1 MPHPGKRGGW
11 GWGEQC
17 QGLQRSLGWVKCG
30 VGSFCLRPTPPL
42 DTRQRQW
49 ESEPADA
56 AAAAAASHFQ
66 GEIFTAA
73 NSKGRKKKSLTNSG
87 EDSITQ
93 HELSNL
99 LGRLFREILVLKAN
113 IHDPKIRDGNQSWY
127 EMWKGS
133 LHSECLKRSDEHRKW
148 LPTLWRLL
156 VPPPLP
162 PFLAEG
168 WTESVPVSAPPALD
182 SSLHAA
188 PPPACFLQTLSL
200 CLTGDASK
208 LRPIQQQVDFF
219 FPFFLYG
226 NYSRR
231 FSQLNCIFFFTELAV
246 RHIYPDLPP
255 TLCRNDSLGTWSTQG
270 CKTVLTDA
278 SHTKCL
284 CDRLSTFA
292 ILAQQPREI
301 VSNKGKT
308 RL

>member
-17 QGLQRSLGWVKCG
+17 QGLQRSSGWVKCG
-30 VGSFCLRPTPPL
+30 VGSVWDPPL
-42 DTRQRQW
+42 PW
-49 ESEPADA
+49 IPGKGNESRNQLMPLLLLLLLLLLPI
-56 AAAAAASHFQ
+56 SRVKFSQ
-66 GEIFTAA
+66 QLILRG
-73 NSKGRKKKSLTNSG
+73 GGKKKSLTNSG

-127 EMWKGS
+127 EMWKAS

-219 FPFFLYG
+219 FLFPV
-226 NYSRR
+226 R
-231 FSQLNCIFFFTELAV
+231 EL
-246 RHIYPDLPP
+246 
-255 TLCRNDSLGTWSTQG
+255 Q
-270 CKTVLTDA
+270 
-278 SHTKCL
+278 
-284 CDRLSTFA
+284 
-292 ILAQQPREI
+292 
-301 VSNKGKT
+301 
-308 RL
+308 

>member
-1 MPHPGKRGGW
+1 MPPLLLLLPISRVKFSQQLILRGG
-11 GWGEQC
+11 
-17 QGLQRSLGWVKCG
+17 
-30 VGSFCLRPTPPL
+30 
-42 DTRQRQW
+42 
-49 ESEPADA
+49 
-56 AAAAAASHFQ
+56 
-66 GEIFTAA
+66 
-73 NSKGRKKKSLTNSG
+73 KKKSLTNSG